1 MGKTDR
7 PKVLKGKRED
17 KKKKEEEKKTQP
29 PSPISRKSC
38 FKTKRG
44 STRQINDF
52 LRFTDPKEM
61 SNSLLHVERK

>member
-29 PSPISRKSC
+29 QAP
-38 FKTKRG
+38 FLENHVLKRRG
-44 STRQINDF
+44 VAPRQINDF